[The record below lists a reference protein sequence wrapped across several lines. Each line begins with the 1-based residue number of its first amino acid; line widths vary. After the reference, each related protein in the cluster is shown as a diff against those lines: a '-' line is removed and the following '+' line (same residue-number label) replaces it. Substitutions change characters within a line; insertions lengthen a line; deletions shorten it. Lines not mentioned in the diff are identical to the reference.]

1 MNIKTI
7 NYKRYGVYLLSLFI
21 ISLGASLS
29 IKANLGTSPL
39 ICIPYVSSLI
49 TKLSV
54 GTTSFIFNILLIFL
68 QILLLRK
75 DFHKRQYLQI
85 LIGTIFS
92 IFIDFTLML
101 VNPINPTDYISQLL
115 LLLTSCIVMAF
126 GVLLEIKTEV
136 VYLPGDGIIVAISEV
151 VVKEFGKVKPFID
164 TSFVITAAILSVAFL
179 GYLAGV
185 REGTIISALI
195 IGPILRVMRIHLS
208 YYIDQFLK

>member
-1 MNIKTI
+1 M
-7 NYKRYGVYLLSLFI
+7 V
-21 ISLGASLS
+21 
-29 IKANLGTSPL
+29 
-39 ICIPYVSSLI
+39 
-49 TKLSV
+49 
-54 GTTSFIFNILLIFL
+54 
-68 QILLLRK
+68 K
-75 DFHKRQYLQI
+75 DYTNRNNFQHIYRFYI
-85 LIGTIFS
+85 
-92 IFIDFTLML
+92 ML
-101 VNPINPTDYISQLL
+101 VSPINPTDYISQLL